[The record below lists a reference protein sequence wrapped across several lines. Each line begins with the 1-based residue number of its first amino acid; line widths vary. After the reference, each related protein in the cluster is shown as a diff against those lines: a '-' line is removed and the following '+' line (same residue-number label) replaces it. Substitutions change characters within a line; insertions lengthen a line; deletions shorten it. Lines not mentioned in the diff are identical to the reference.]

1 MQQRLNSYLRRPVKR
16 QGAEHYL
23 FVILLSFGASVT
35 LTRLFLAM
43 TGYPQLGGGELHI
56 AHALWG
62 GLLLF
67 IASMLPLIYA
77 NRWVYMAG
85 ATLAGTG
92 VGLFIDEVGKFIT
105 QSNDYF
111 YPLAAPIVYAFFLL
125 TVMLY
130 LRIKRRPH
138 RSARAELYRVFDAME
153 EVLEQDLDP
162 QERDELEARL
172 RYVAEHSDRPDLTR
186 LANDLLEFLRFETME
201 LAPRRLGPV
210 ERMFQRWQAFE
221 ARWVTRRRSKVVLA
235 GAMLGLALAMLIKTG
250 LALVVLALVNAALTS
265 SGPLSGS
272 DALIQDGIASWQMN
286 VPRGIFRYAN
296 LAMELSVGLLLL
308 FSAGLFLFGKDHLA
322 TAFGSLGLLLAL
334 AAVNLLVFYYDQFS
348 SILTALLQL
357 GVLSG
362 IVYYRQKYVTTAKAE
377 AREEQTNRRIH
388 EVHEEARS
396 DSNQ

>member
-1 MQQRLNSYLRRPVKR
+1 MQQRLTSHIRRPVKR

-35 LTRLFLAM
+35 LTRLFLDL

-67 IASMLPLIYA
+67 IAALLPLVYA

-138 RSARAELYRVFDAME
+138 RSARAELYRVFDTME

-162 QERDELEARL
+162 QERDELEERL
-172 RYVAEHSDRPDLTR
+172 RYVAEHSDRPDLTQ
-186 LANDLLEFLRFETME
+186 LAHDLLEFLRCEAME
-201 LAPRRLGPV
+201 LAPRRRGAL
-210 ERMFQRWQAFE
+210 ERLFLRWQTFE
-221 ARWVTRRRSKVVLA
+221 ARWVTRRRTKMVLA
-235 GAMLGLALAMLIKTG
+235 GGLLGLALAQLIKTG
-250 LALVVLALVNAALTS
+250 TALLVLAVFTALVNS
-265 SGPLSGS
+265 
-272 DALIQDGIASWQMN
+272 ASATAGADTLLLERIREMEAT
-286 VPRGIFRYAN
+286 VPRGVFRYAN
-296 LAMELSVGLLLL
+296 LALELSVGLLLL
-308 FSAGLFLFGKDHLA
+308 FSTGLFVFGRDHLA
-322 TAFGSLGLLLAL
+322 TAFASVGLLLSL

-348 SILTALLQL
+348 SILTALIQL
-357 GVLSG
+357 SLLSG
-362 IVYYRQKYVTTAKAE
+362 IAYYRQKYVTTAKAE
-377 AREEQTNRRIH
+377 AAA
-388 EVHEEARS
+388 EAG
-396 DSNQ
+396 

>member
-1 MQQRLNSYLRRPVKR
+1 MQQRLISHIRRPVKR

-35 LTRLFLAM
+35 LTRLFLAL

-67 IASMLPLIYA
+67 IAAMLPLIYA

-85 ATLAGTG
+85 AVLAGTG

-138 RSARAELYRVFDAME
+138 RSARAELYQVFDAME

-162 QERDELEARL
+162 QERDVLEARL
-172 RYVAEHSDRPDLTR
+172 RYVAEHSDREDLTR
-186 LANDLLEFLRFETME
+186 LANDLLEFLRYESMQ
-201 LAPRRLGPV
+201 LAPRRLGTL
-210 ERMFQRWQAFE
+210 ERLFTRWQAFE
-221 ARWVTRRRSKVVLA
+221 AKWVTRRRTKVVLA
-235 GAMLGLALAMLIKTG
+235 GAMLGLSVAMLIKTG
-250 LALVVLALVNAALTS
+250 TALVILALVNAALSTT
-265 SGPLSGS
+265 LSTAGA
-272 DALIQDGIASWQMN
+272 DAILQDGIQSWQIS
-286 VPRGIFRYAN
+286 VPRSPFRYAN
-296 LAMELSVGLLLL
+296 LAMELGVGLLLL
-308 FSAGLFLFGKDHLA
+308 FSTGLLLFGKDHLA

-334 AAVNLLVFYYDQFS
+334 AAVNLLVFYFDQFS
-348 SILTALLQL
+348 GILTALIQL
-357 GVLSG
+357 ALLTG
-362 IVYYRQKYVTTAKAE
+362 IGYYRQKYVTSVKAE
-377 AREEQTNRRIH
+377 AAS
-388 EVHEEARS
+388 EAAEAGGAAS
-396 DSNQ
+396 GEGLAPDG

>member
-1 MQQRLNSYLRRPVKR
+1 MQQRLTSYIRRPVKR

-23 FVILLSFGASVT
+23 FVLLLSFAASVT
-35 LTRLFLAM
+35 FTRLFLAM

-67 IASMLPLIYA
+67 IAAMLPLIYA

-85 ATLAGTG
+85 AALAGTG

-130 LRIKRRPH
+130 LRVRRRPH
-138 RSARAELYRVFDAME
+138 RSVRAELYQAFEAME

-162 QERDELEARL
+162 QERDELVARL
-172 RYVAEHSDRPDLTR
+172 RYVAEHSHRPDLTR
-186 LANDLLEFLRFETME
+186 LAHDLLEFLHNEQMA
-201 LAPRRLGPV
+201 LAPRRPGAL
-210 ERMFQRWQAFE
+210 ERVFERWKTIE
-221 ARWVTRRRSKVVLA
+221 AKWVTRRRARVTLA
-235 GAMLGLALAMLIKTG
+235 GGLLGLALAMLVKTG
-250 LALVVLALVNAALTS
+250 MALLLIAIVNAALVS
-265 SGPLSGS
+265 SGSPSAAEAILS
-272 DALIQDGIASWQMN
+272 DGIESWQLT
-286 VPRGIFRYAN
+286 VPRGVFRYAN

-308 FSAGLFLFGKDHLA
+308 FSAGLFVIGKDHLA
-322 TAFGSLGLLLAL
+322 TAFSSLGLLLAL

-348 SILTALLQL
+348 SILTALVQL
-357 GVLSG
+357 ALLTGV
-362 IVYYRQKYVTTAKAE
+362 VYFRQKYVTAPAAKAAE
-377 AREEQTNRRIH
+377 GAG
-388 EVHEEARS
+388 RS
-396 DSNQ
+396 GSDNKPLEPANVGK